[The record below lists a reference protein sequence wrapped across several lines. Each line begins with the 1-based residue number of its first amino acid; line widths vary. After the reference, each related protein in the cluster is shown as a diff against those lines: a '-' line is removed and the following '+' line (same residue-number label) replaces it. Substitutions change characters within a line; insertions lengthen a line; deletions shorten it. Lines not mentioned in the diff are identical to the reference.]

1 MTDAACP
8 LSLRRVQW
16 SFPMLALSRPKLVLA
31 SGSPRRVSLM
41 NQAGIEP
48 DALRPT
54 DIDETPHQGE
64 LPRVCANR
72 LAYGKATTALSGIG
86 PDDDVF
92 GAFILAAD
100 TVVAVGRRILPK
112 PELVD
117 EAAQCLRLLSGRS
130 HRVYTAL
137 CLITPKQ
144 RYRQRVVE
152 TRVRF
157 KRLSNDDIESY
168 LASGEWR
175 GKAGGY
181 AVQGLAGTF
190 VVKLVGSYTNVV
202 GLPLYETIALLAGE
216 GFPVHAGWLSP
227 ALAAV

>member
-1 MTDAACP
+1 
-8 LSLRRVQW
+8 
-16 SFPMLALSRPKLVLA
+16 MLAISRPKLVLA

-48 DALRPT
+48 DALRPA
-54 DIDETPHQGE
+54 DVDETPHQGE

-72 LAYGKATTALSGIG
+72 LAYAKATTALNAIG
-86 PDDDVF
+86 PDDDVY

-168 LASGEWR
+168 LGSGEWR

-181 AVQGLAGTF
+181 AAQGLAGTF
-190 VVKLVGSYTNVV
+190 IVKMVGSYTNVV

-216 GFPVHAGWLSP
+216 GFPIHAGWLSP